1 MRKSSIFFIGLG
13 KIVGIVMFASVA
25 VAAVDEGTITERD
38 WTFTGPLGYFDKA
51 SLQRGFQVYREVC
64 SSCHGLDYIAFRH
77 LADLGYN
84 EAEIKAIAADYEV
97 VDGPDE
103 EGEMFTRPG
112 IPADKFPNPF
122 ANENAARAA
131 NGGAYPPDLSLSV
144 KAHSNGAN
152 YLYSLLISYSDAP
165 VSVDMPDGMHY
176 NEAFSG
182 HLIAMPQP
190 LYGDDISFTSGGD
203 TTIEGLAAD
212 VTAFLAWTSE
222 PEMERRKRTG
232 IAVMIFLL
240 VMCFVSYGSMRYVWS
255 DVKK

>member
-1 MRKSSIFFIGLG
+1 MRNLNIFSIGLSIIAG
-13 KIVGIVMFASVA
+13 VMMSASVA
-25 VAAVDEGTITERD
+25 IAAEGEGILTERD
-38 WTFTGPLGYFDKA
+38 WTFSGPFGYFDKA
-51 SLQRGFQVYREVC
+51 ELQRGFQVYREVC
-64 SSCHGLDYIAFRH
+64 SNCHGLDYIAFRH
-77 LADLGYN
+77 LAGLGYN
-84 EAEIKAIAADYEV
+84 EDEIKAIAAEYEV
-97 VDGPDE
+97 VDGPDA
-103 EGEMFTRPG
+103 EGDMFTRPG

-131 NGGAYPPDLSLSV
+131 NGGAYPPDLSLTIKSN
-144 KAHSNGAN
+144 SNGAN
-152 YLYSLLISYSDAP
+152 YLYSLLISYKDAP
-165 VSVDMPDGMHY
+165 IGTDILDGMHY

-182 HLIAMPQP
+182 NLIAMPQP
-190 LYGDDISFTSGGD
+190 LYGDDVTFAGEGD

-222 PEMERRKRTG
+222 PEMERRKRIG